1 MSKEI
6 SPSILPKL
14 AECALFEGAGGTSA
28 AAERGTAV
36 DVAIR
41 NLISAQNLLLG
52 EDGTL
57 IVSNLFTIVGEDAGA
72 ISYGVEELTRLA
84 KGSFIE
90 TREEYLAM
98 AVPGLSKLGTADAV
112 CKEQKW
118 VADIKTGQVRDYR
131 NQLQAYS
138 LACMEDNFEMS
149 WTAHV
154 IYVDQAMIRSYD
166 FTYEEAKQGT
176 QRVIDRATSAEAK
189 PTPCEYCS
197 WCKHYNNCNAI
208 VRQAESAIALIPEAT
223 GNSIDAIR
231 QRILATAESMGAFA
245 KEWKLAEKEIA
256 EPVLGHLK
264 TRLENGD
271 EVPGWKLTSMSGRK
285 FVETEAIA
293 KASQNITKETLIL
306 ALGGKMSE
314 KSYLE
319 LCANNGV
326 EPDQTAV
333 KTGAHSLQLR
343 QTKIK

>member
-6 SPSILPKL
+6 SPSSLPKL
-14 AECALFEGAGGTSA
+14 AECALFEGANGTSS

-41 NLISAQNLLLG
+41 NLISAEN
-52 EDGTL
+52 D
-57 IVSNLFTIVGEDAGA
+57 VAIVGEDAGA

-112 CKEQKW
+112 CKAEKW
-118 VADIKTGQVRDYR
+118 VADIKTGQVRNYR
-131 NQLQAYS
+131 EQLAAYA
-138 LACMEDNFEMS
+138 LACMEDNFDTS

-154 IYVDQAMIRSYD
+154 IYVDQKMIRSYD

-176 QRVIDRATSAEAK
+176 QRTIDRATSAEAK
-189 PTPCEYCS
+189 PTPSEYCS
-197 WCKHYNNCNAI
+197 WCKHFNNCHAI
-208 VRQAESAIALIPEAT
+208 VRQAENAISLIPDIN

-231 QRILATAESMGAFA
+231 QRILATPETLGAFA

-285 FVETEAIA
+285 FVETDAIA

-306 ALGGKMSE
+306 AMGGKLSE

-319 LCANNGV
+319 LCAKNDV
-326 EPDQTAV
+326 EPDTSAI
-333 KTGAHSLQLR
+333 KAGSPTTQLR

>member
-1 MSKEI
+1 MIKEI
-6 SPSILPKL
+6 SPSSLPKL
-14 AECALFEGAGGTSA
+14 AECALFEGANGTSS
-28 AAERGTAV
+28 AAERGTAI
-36 DVAIR
+36 DIAIR
-41 NLISAQNLLLG
+41 NIIAGNELEPMA
-52 EDGTL
+52 D
-57 IVSNLFTIVGEDAGA
+57 IVGFDFSPIA
-72 ISYGVEELTRLA
+72 YGVNELTRLA
-84 KGSFIE
+84 KGSFVE

-112 CKEQKW
+112 CKAEKW
-118 VADIKTGQVRDYR
+118 VADIKTGQLRNYRD
-131 NQLQAYS
+131 QLQAYS

-154 IYVDQAMIRSYD
+154 IYVDQKLIRSYD

-176 QRVIDRATSAEAK
+176 QRTIDRATSAEAK
-189 PTPCEYCS
+189 PTPSEYCS
-197 WCKHYNNCNAI
+197 WCKHFNNCHAI
-208 VRQAESAIALIPEAT
+208 VRQAESAIALIPDVT
-223 GNSIDAIR
+223 GNSIEAIKD
-231 QRILATAESMGAFA
+231 RILATPETLGAFA
-245 KEWKLAEKEIA
+245 KDWKLAEKEIA

-271 EVPGWKLTSMSGRK
+271 EVAGWKLTSVSGRK

-326 EPDQTAV
+326 EPDTTAI
-333 KTGAHSLQLR
+333 KAGSPTTQLR

>member
-6 SPSILPKL
+6 SPSSLPKL
-14 AECALFEGAGGTSA
+14 AECALFEGAGGTSS
-28 AAERGTAV
+28 AAERGTEI
-36 DVAIR
+36 DKAIR
-41 NLISAQNLLLG
+41 NLILENTTSTVVVNMQK
-52 EDGTL
+52 
-57 IVSNLFTIVGEDAGA
+57 VGEDFSP
-72 ISYGVEELTRLA
+72 ITYGVDELTRLA
-84 KGSFIE
+84 KGSFVE

-112 CKEQKW
+112 CKAEKW
-118 VADIKTGQVRDYR
+118 VADIKTGQVRNYR
-131 NQLQAYS
+131 EQLAAYS
-138 LACMEDNFEMS
+138 LACMEDNFDTS

-154 IYVDQAMIRSYD
+154 IYVDQKLIRSYD
-166 FTYEEAKQGT
+166 FTYEEAKQIT
-176 QRVIDRATSAEAK
+176 QRTIDRATSAEAQ
-189 PTPCEYCS
+189 PTPCEFCS
-197 WCKHYNNCNAI
+197 WCKHYNNCHAI
-208 VRQAESAIALIPEAT
+208 VRQAESAVALIPDIN

-285 FVETEAIA
+285 FVETDAIA

-319 LCANNGV
+319 LCANNCV
-326 EPDQTAV
+326 EPDQDAV

>member
-6 SPSILPKL
+6 SPSSLPKL
-14 AECALFEGAGGTSA
+14 AECALFEGAGGTSS
-28 AAERGTAV
+28 AAERGTAI

-41 NLISAQNLLLG
+41 NLISAQ
-52 EDGTL
+52 DD
-57 IVSNLFTIVGEDAGA
+57 IAIVGEDVGA
-72 ISYGVEELTRLA
+72 IAYGVEELTRLA
-84 KGSFIE
+84 KGSFVE

-112 CKEQKW
+112 CKAEKW
-118 VADIKTGQVRDYR
+118 VADIKTGQLRNYRD
-131 NQLQAYS
+131 QLQAYS

-154 IYVDQAMIRSYD
+154 IYVDQKLIRSYD

-176 QRVIDRATSAEAK
+176 QRTIDRATSAEAK

-197 WCKHYNNCNAI
+197 WCKHYNNCHAI
-208 VRQAESAIALIPEAT
+208 VRQAESAVSLIPDVT
-223 GNSIDAIR
+223 GNSIEAIKE
-231 QRILATAESMGAFA
+231 RILSTPETLGAFA

-271 EVPGWKLTSMSGRK
+271 EVAGWKLTSMSGRK
-285 FVETEAIA
+285 FVEADAIA
-293 KASQNITKETLIL
+293 KASEGISKETLIL

-314 KSYLE
+314 KNYLE
-319 LCANNGV
+319 LCSNNGV
-326 EPDQTAV
+326 EPDTTAI
-333 KTGAHSLQLR
+333 KAGSPITQLR
-343 QTKIK
+343 QTKVK

>member
-1 MSKEI
+1 VSKEI
-6 SPSILPKL
+6 SPSTLPKL
-14 AECALFEGAGGTSA
+14 AECALFEGASGTSA

-36 DVAIR
+36 DLAIR
-41 NLISAQNLLLG
+41 NLIAGG
-52 EDGTL
+52 ELDPMAD
-57 IVSNLFTIVGEDAGA
+57 VVGFDFSP
-72 ISYGVEELTRLA
+72 IDFGVKQLKRLA

-118 VADIKTGQVRDYR
+118 VADIKTGQVRNYR
-131 NQLQAYS
+131 EQLAAYA
-138 LACMEDNFEMS
+138 LACMEDNFDTS

-154 IYVDQAMIRSYD
+154 IYVDQSMIRSYD
-166 FTYEEAKQGT
+166 FSYEEAKQIT
-176 QRVIDRATSAEAK
+176 QRTIDRATSADAK

-197 WCKHYNNCNAI
+197 WCKHYNNCHAI
-208 VRQAESAIALIPEAT
+208 VRQAESAIALIPNIN

-306 ALGGKMSE
+306 AMGGKLSE

-326 EPDQTAV
+326 EPDTAAI
-333 KTGAHSLQLR
+333 KAGAPTTQLR
-343 QTKIK
+343 QTKVK

>member
-6 SPSILPKL
+6 SPSSLPKL
-14 AECALFEGAGGTSA
+14 AECALFEGASGTSA

-36 DVAIR
+36 DLAIR
-41 NLISAQNLLLG
+41 NLIAGG
-52 EDGTL
+52 E
-57 IVSNLFTIVGEDAGA
+57 IEPMANVVGFDFSPIA
-72 ISYGVEELTRLA
+72 YGVEELKRLA
-84 KGSFIE
+84 KGSFVE

-131 NQLQAYS
+131 NQLMAYS
-138 LACMEDNFEMS
+138 LACMEDNFDTS

-154 IYVDQAMIRSYD
+154 IYVDQKLIRSYD

-208 VRQAESAIALIPEAT
+208 VRQAESAIALIPDIN

-314 KSYLE
+314 KSYTE
-319 LCANNGV
+319 FCANNGV
-326 EPDQTAV
+326 EPDQTAI
-333 KTGAHSLQLR
+333 KAGAPTTQLR

>member
-1 MSKEI
+1 MEKGESMSKEI
-6 SPSILPKL
+6 SPSSLPKL
-14 AECALFEGAGGTSA
+14 AECALFEGANGTSS

-41 NLISAQNLLLG
+41 NLISA
-52 EDGTL
+52 EHD
-57 IVSNLFTIVGEDAGA
+57 VAIVGEDAGA
-72 ISYGVEELTRLA
+72 ITYGVEELTRLA
-84 KGSFIE
+84 KGSFVE

-112 CKEQKW
+112 CKAEKW

-131 NQLQAYS
+131 NQLMAYS

-154 IYVDQAMIRSYD
+154 IYVDQSMIRSYD

-197 WCKHYNNCNAI
+197 WCKHFNNCHAI
-208 VRQAESAIALIPEAT
+208 VRQAESAIALIPDVT

-271 EVPGWKLTSMSGRK
+271 EVAGWKLTSMSGRK

>member
-6 SPSILPKL
+6 SPSSLPKL
-14 AECALFEGAGGTSA
+14 AECALFEGANGTSS

-41 NLISAQNLLLG
+41 NLISA
-52 EDGTL
+52 EHD
-57 IVSNLFTIVGEDAGA
+57 VAIVGEDSSA
-72 ISYGVEELTRLA
+72 IAYGVEELTRLA
-84 KGSFIE
+84 KGSFVE

-112 CKEQKW
+112 CKAEKW
-118 VADIKTGQVRDYR
+118 VADIKTGQLRNYRD
-131 NQLQAYS
+131 QLMAYS
-138 LACMEDNFEMS
+138 LACMEDNFETS

-154 IYVDQAMIRSYD
+154 VYVDQKLIRSYD
-166 FTYEEAKQGT
+166 FSYEEAKQGT
-176 QRVIDRATSAEAK
+176 QRTIDRATSEEAK

-197 WCKHYNNCNAI
+197 WCKHYNNCHAI
-208 VRQAESAIALIPEAT
+208 VRQAESAVALIPDIN
-223 GNSIDAIR
+223 GISIDAIR

-256 EPVLGHLK
+256 EPVMGHLK

-314 KSYLE
+314 KNYLE

-326 EPDQTAV
+326 EPDTTAV
-333 KTGAHSLQLR
+333 QIGAHSLQLR

>member
-1 MSKEI
+1 MEKGQPMSKEI
-6 SPSILPKL
+6 SPSSLPKL
-14 AECALFEGAGGTSA
+14 AECALFEGANGTSS

-41 NLISAQNLLLG
+41 NLIAGNEL
-52 EDGTL
+52 EPMAD
-57 IVSNLFTIVGEDAGA
+57 VVGDDFSP
-72 ISYGVEELTRLA
+72 ITYGVNELTRLA
-84 KGSFIE
+84 KGSFVE

-112 CKEQKW
+112 CKAEKW
-118 VADIKTGQVRDYR
+118 VADIKTGQVRNYR
-131 NQLQAYS
+131 EQLAAYA
-138 LACMEDNFEMS
+138 LACMEDNFETS

-154 IYVDQAMIRSYD
+154 IYVDQKLIRSYD
-166 FTYEEAKQGT
+166 FTYEEAMQGT
-176 QRVIDRATSAEAK
+176 QRTIYRATHAESQ

-208 VRQAESAIALIPEAT
+208 VRQAESAIALIPDIN
-223 GNSIDAIR
+223 GNSIEAIKD
-231 QRILATAESMGAFA
+231 RILATPETLGAFA

-264 TRLENGD
+264 TKLENGD
-271 EVPGWKLTSMSGRK
+271 EVAGWKLTSMSGRK

-293 KASQNITKETLIL
+293 KASEGISKETLIL
-306 ALGGKMSE
+306 AMGGKLSE
-314 KSYLE
+314 KNYLE

-326 EPDQTAV
+326 EPDTTAI
-333 KTGAHSLQLR
+333 KAGSPTTQLR

>member
-1 MSKEI
+1 MKEI
-6 SPSILPKL
+6 SPSTLPKL
-14 AECALFEGAGGTSA
+14 AECALFEGANGTSS

-41 NLISAQNLLLG
+41 NLISAQDNVTFIG
-52 EDGTL
+52 ED
-57 IVSNLFTIVGEDAGA
+57 SSA
-72 ISYGVEELTRLA
+72 IAYGVEELTRLA
-84 KGSFIE
+84 KGSFVE

-112 CKEQKW
+112 CKAEKW
-118 VADIKTGQVRDYR
+118 VADIKTGQLRNYRD
-131 NQLQAYS
+131 QLQAYS

-154 IYVDQAMIRSYD
+154 IYVDQKMIRSYD
-166 FTYEEAKQGT
+166 FSYEEAKQGT
-176 QRVIDRATSAEAK
+176 QRTIDRATSAEAK

-197 WCKHYNNCNAI
+197 WCKHYNNCHAI
-208 VRQAESAIALIPEAT
+208 VRQAESAIALIPDVT

-343 QTKIK
+343 QTKVK

>member
-6 SPSILPKL
+6 SPSTLPKL
-14 AECALFEGAGGTSA
+14 AECALFEGASGTSA

-41 NLISAQNLLLG
+41 NLVAGNEL
-52 EDGTL
+52 EPVAD
-57 IVSNLFTIVGEDAGA
+57 VVGFDFSPIA
-72 ISYGVEELTRLA
+72 YGVNELTRLA
-84 KGSFIE
+84 KGSFVE

-118 VADIKTGQVRDYR
+118 VADIKTGQVRNYR
-131 NQLQAYS
+131 EQLAAYS
-138 LACMEDNFEMS
+138 LACMEDNFDTS

-154 IYVDQAMIRSYD
+154 VYVDQKMNRSYE
-166 FTYEEAKQGT
+166 FSYEEAKQIT
-176 QRVIDRATSAEAK
+176 QRTIDRATSADAK
-189 PTPCEYCS
+189 PTPSEYCS
-197 WCKHYNNCNAI
+197 WCKHFNNCNAI
-208 VRQAESAIALIPEAT
+208 VRQAESAIALIPDVT
-223 GNSIDAIR
+223 GNSIEAIKD
-231 QRILATAESMGAFA
+231 RILATPESLGAFA

-256 EPVLGHLK
+256 EPLLGHLK

-314 KSYLE
+314 KSYIE
-319 LCANNGV
+319 FCANNGV
-326 EPDQTAV
+326 EPDTTAI
-333 KTGAHSLQLR
+333 KAGSPTTQLR
-343 QTKIK
+343 QTKVK

>member
-14 AECALFEGAGGTSA
+14 AECALFEGAGGSSA

-41 NLISAQNLLLG
+41 NLISA
-52 EDGTL
+52 EHD
-57 IVSNLFTIVGEDAGA
+57 VAIVGEDAGA
-72 ISYGVEELTRLA
+72 ITYGVEELTRLS
-84 KGSFIE
+84 KGSFVE

-197 WCKHYNNCNAI
+197 WCKHYNSCHAI
-208 VRQAESAIALIPEAT
+208 VRQAESAIALIPDVT

-326 EPDQTAV
+326 EPDTAAI
-333 KTGAHSLQLR
+333 KAGAPTTQLR
-343 QTKIK
+343 QTKVK

>member
-6 SPSILPKL
+6 SPSTLPKL
-14 AECALFEGAGGTSA
+14 AECALFEGASGTSV

-36 DVAIR
+36 DLAIR
-41 NLISAQNLLLG
+41 NLISAEN
-52 EDGTL
+52 D
-57 IVSNLFTIVGEDAGA
+57 VAIVGEDAGA
-72 ISYGVEELTRLA
+72 ISYGVEELKRLA
-84 KGSFIE
+84 KGSFVE

-138 LACMEDNFEMS
+138 LACMEDNFETS

-154 IYVDQAMIRSYD
+154 IYVDQKMIRSYD

-176 QRVIDRATSAEAK
+176 QRTIDRATSAEAK

-197 WCKHYNNCNAI
+197 WCKHYNNCHAI
-208 VRQAESAIALIPEAT
+208 VRQAESAVALIPDIN

-333 KTGAHSLQLR
+333 QTGAHSLQLR

>member
-6 SPSILPKL
+6 SPSTLPKL
-14 AECALFEGAGGTSA
+14 AECALFEGANGTSA

-36 DVAIR
+36 DLAIR
-41 NLISAQNLLLG
+41 NLISA
-52 EDGTL
+52 EHD
-57 IVSNLFTIVGEDAGA
+57 VAIVGEDAGA
-72 ISYGVEELTRLA
+72 ITYGVEELTRLA
-84 KGSFIE
+84 KGSFVE

-154 IYVDQAMIRSYD
+154 IYVDQKLIRSYD

-176 QRVIDRATSAEAK
+176 QRVIDRATSADAK

-197 WCKHYNNCNAI
+197 WCKHYNNCHAI

-223 GNSIDAIR
+223 GNSIEAIKD
-231 QRILATAESMGAFA
+231 RILATPESLGSFIR
-245 KEWKLAEKEIA
+245 EWKLAEKEIA
-256 EPVLGHLK
+256 EPLLGHLK

-271 EVPGWKLTSMSGRK
+271 EVAGWKLTSMSGRK

-306 ALGGKMSE
+306 AMGGKLSE

-326 EPDQTAV
+326 EPDQTAI
-333 KTGAHSLQLR
+333 KAGSPTTQLR

>member
-1 MSKEI
+1 
-6 SPSILPKL
+6 
-14 AECALFEGAGGTSA
+14 
-28 AAERGTAV
+28 V
-36 DVAIR
+36 
-41 NLISAQNLLLG
+41 
-52 EDGTL
+52 
-57 IVSNLFTIVGEDAGA
+57 
-72 ISYGVEELTRLA
+72 
-84 KGSFIE
+84 E

-112 CKEQKW
+112 CKAEKW
-118 VADIKTGQVRDYR
+118 VADIKTGQVRNYR
-131 NQLQAYS
+131 EQLAAYS
-138 LACMEDNFEMS
+138 LACMEDNFDTS

-154 IYVDQAMIRSYD
+154 VYVDQKLIRSYD
-166 FTYEEAKQGT
+166 FSYEEAQQITKRT
-176 QRVIDRATSAEAK
+176 IDRATSADAK
-189 PTPCEYCS
+189 PTPSEYCS
-197 WCKHYNNCNAI
+197 WCKHFNNCHAI
-208 VRQAESAIALIPEAT
+208 VRQAESAIALIPDVT

-256 EPVLGHLK
+256 EPVMGHLK

-306 ALGGKMSE
+306 AMGGKMSE

-319 LCANNGV
+319 LCAKNGV
-326 EPDQTAV
+326 EPDTSAI
-333 KTGAHSLQLR
+333 KAGSPTTQLR

>member
-6 SPSILPKL
+6 SPSTLPKL
-14 AECALFEGAGGTSA
+14 AECALFEGAGGSSA

-36 DVAIR
+36 DLAIR
-41 NLISAQNLLLG
+41 NLISA
-52 EDGTL
+52 EHD
-57 IVSNLFTIVGEDAGA
+57 VAIVGEDAGV
-72 ISYGVEELTRLA
+72 ISYGVEELKRLA
-84 KGSFIE
+84 KGSFVE

-118 VADIKTGQVRDYR
+118 VSDIKTGQVRDYR
-131 NQLQAYS
+131 NQLMAYS
-138 LACMEDNFEMS
+138 LACMEDNFDTS

-154 IYVDQAMIRSYD
+154 IYVDQKLIRSYD

-176 QRVIDRATSAEAK
+176 QRVIDRATSADAK
-189 PTPCEYCS
+189 PTPSEYCS
-197 WCKHYNNCNAI
+197 WCKHFNNCHAI
-208 VRQAESAIALIPEAT
+208 VRQAESAIALIPDVT

-293 KASQNITKETLIL
+293 KASKNITKETLIL

-326 EPDQTAV
+326 EPDTTAV
-333 KTGAHSLQLR
+333 QTGAHSLQLR

>member
-6 SPSILPKL
+6 SPSTLPKL
-14 AECALFEGAGGTSA
+14 AECALFEGASGTSA
-28 AAERGTAV
+28 AADRGTAV
-36 DVAIR
+36 DLAIR
-41 NLISAQNLLLG
+41 NLISA
-52 EDGTL
+52 EHD
-57 IVSNLFTIVGEDAGA
+57 VAIVGEDAGA
-72 ISYGVEELTRLA
+72 IAYGVEELKRLA
-84 KGSFIE
+84 KGSFVE

-112 CKEQKW
+112 CKEQRW

-154 IYVDQAMIRSYD
+154 IYVDQAMIRSYE

-176 QRVIDRATSAEAK
+176 QRTIDRATSADAK

-197 WCKHYNNCNAI
+197 WCKHFNNCHAI
-208 VRQAESAIALIPEAT
+208 VRQAESAVALIPDIN
-223 GNSIDAIR
+223 GNSIDAIKD
-231 QRILATAESMGAFA
+231 RILATPESLGSFIR
-245 KEWKLAEKEIA
+245 EWKLAEKEIA
-256 EPVLGHLK
+256 EPLLGHLK
-264 TRLENGD
+264 SRLENGD
-271 EVPGWKLTSMSGRK
+271 EVAGWKLTSVSGRK

-306 ALGGKMSE
+306 AMGGKLSE

-326 EPDQTAV
+326 EPDQTAI
-333 KTGAHSLQLR
+333 KAGSPTTQLR
-343 QTKIK
+343 QTKTK

>member
-6 SPSILPKL
+6 SPSTLPKL
-14 AECALFEGAGGTSA
+14 AECALFEGASGTSA

-36 DVAIR
+36 DLAIR
-41 NLISAQNLLLG
+41 NLISAEN
-52 EDGTL
+52 D
-57 IVSNLFTIVGEDAGA
+57 VAIVGEDAGA
-72 ISYGVEELTRLA
+72 IAYGVEELKRLA
-84 KGSFIE
+84 KGSFVE

-118 VADIKTGQVRDYR
+118 VADIKTGQVRNYR
-131 NQLQAYS
+131 EQLAAYA
-138 LACMEDNFEMS
+138 LACMEDNFDTS

-154 IYVDQAMIRSYD
+154 IYVDQKMIRSYD
-166 FTYEEAKQGT
+166 FSYEEAWQTT
-176 QRVIDRATSAEAK
+176 QRTIARAISAEAK
-189 PTPCEYCS
+189 PTPSEYCS
-197 WCKHYNNCNAI
+197 WCKHFNNCHAI
-208 VRQAESAIALIPEAT
+208 VRQAESAIALIPDIN
-223 GNSIDAIR
+223 GNSIEAIR

-271 EVPGWKLTSMSGRK
+271 EVPGWKLTSMSGRR

-333 KTGAHSLQLR
+333 QTGAHSLQLR

>member
-6 SPSILPKL
+6 SPSTLPKL
-14 AECALFEGAGGTSA
+14 AECALFEGANGTSS

-41 NLISAQNLLLG
+41 NLIAGNEL
-52 EDGTL
+52 EPIAD
-57 IVSNLFTIVGEDAGA
+57 VVGDDFSP
-72 ISYGVEELTRLA
+72 ITYGVNELTRLA
-84 KGSFIE
+84 QGSFVE

-112 CKEQKW
+112 CKAEKW
-118 VADIKTGQVRDYR
+118 VADIKTGQVRNYR
-131 NQLQAYS
+131 EQLAAYA
-138 LACMEDNFEMS
+138 LACMEDNFDTS

-154 IYVDQAMIRSYD
+154 VYVDQKMIRSYD
-166 FTYEEAKQGT
+166 FSYEEAKQIT
-176 QRVIDRATSAEAK
+176 QRTIDRATSAEAK

-208 VRQAESAIALIPEAT
+208 VRQAESAVALIPDVT

-231 QRILATAESMGAFA
+231 QRILATAERMGAFA

-271 EVPGWKLTSMSGRK
+271 EVAGWKLTSMSGRK
-285 FVETEAIA
+285 FVEHDAIA
-293 KASQNITKETLIL
+293 KASQGITKETLIL
-306 ALGGKMSE
+306 AMGGKMSE

-326 EPDQTAV
+326 EPDTTAI
-333 KTGAHSLQLR
+333 KAGSPTTQLR

>member
-6 SPSILPKL
+6 SPSTLPKL
-14 AECALFEGAGGTSA
+14 SECALFEGASGTSA

-36 DVAIR
+36 DIAIR
-41 NLISAQNLLLG
+41 NLIAGNEL
-52 EDGTL
+52 EPMAD
-57 IVSNLFTIVGEDAGA
+57 VVGFDFSP
-72 ISYGVEELTRLA
+72 IDFGVKQLKRLA
-84 KGSFIE
+84 RHSFIE

-131 NQLQAYS
+131 NQLMAYS

-176 QRVIDRATSAEAK
+176 QRVIDRATSADAK

-197 WCKHYNNCNAI
+197 WCKYYNNCHAI
-208 VRQAESAIALIPEAT
+208 VRQAENAIALIPEAT

-271 EVPGWKLTSMSGRK
+271 EVPGWKLTSVSGRK
-285 FVETEAIA
+285 FVEAEAIA
-293 KASQNITKETLIL
+293 NAAQGITKETLIL
-306 ALGGKMSE
+306 AMGGKLSE
-314 KSYLE
+314 KSYIE
-319 LCANNGV
+319 FCANNGV
-326 EPDQTAV
+326 EPDTTAI
-333 KTGAHSLQLR
+333 KAGSPTTQLR
-343 QTKIK
+343 QTKVK

>member
-36 DVAIR
+36 DLAIR
-41 NLISAQNLLLG
+41 NLISA
-52 EDGTL
+52 EHD
-57 IVSNLFTIVGEDAGA
+57 VAIVGEDAGA
-72 ISYGVEELTRLA
+72 ISYGVEELKRLA
-84 KGSFIE
+84 KGSFVE

-112 CKEQKW
+112 CKAEKW

-131 NQLQAYS
+131 NQLQAYA

-154 IYVDQAMIRSYD
+154 IYVDQKMIRSYE

-197 WCKHYNNCNAI
+197 WCAHYGSCHAI
-208 VRQAESAIALIPEAT
+208 ARQARGAVALIADT
-223 GNSIDAIR
+223 KGSSIDSIKE
-231 QRILATAESMGAFA
+231 RILSTPETLGAFA
-245 KEWKLAEKEIA
+245 AEWKMAEKAIA
-256 EPVLGHLK
+256 EPVLAVLR

-271 EVPGWKLTSMSGRK
+271 EVAGWKLTSVSGRR
-285 FVETEAIA
+285 FVEADAII
-293 KASQNITKETLIL
+293 KASEGISKDTLIL
-306 ALGGKMSE
+306 AMGGKMSE
-314 KSYLE
+314 KSYTE
-319 LCANNGV
+319 FCANNGV
-326 EPDQTAV
+326 DPDTTAI
-333 KTGAHSLQLR
+333 KAGAPTTQLR

>member
-6 SPSILPKL
+6 SPSTLPKL
-14 AECALFEGAGGTSA
+14 AECALFEGASGTSA

-36 DVAIR
+36 DIAIR
-41 NLISAQNLLLG
+41 NLIAGNEL
-52 EDGTL
+52 EPVAD
-57 IVSNLFTIVGEDAGA
+57 VVGFDFSSIA
-72 ISYGVEELTRLA
+72 YGVNELKRLA
-84 KGSFIE
+84 KGSFVE

-131 NQLQAYS
+131 NQLQAYA
-138 LACMEDNFEMS
+138 LACMEDNFETS

-154 IYVDQAMIRSYD
+154 IYVDQSMIRSYD

-176 QRVIDRATSAEAK
+176 QRVIDRATSADAK

-197 WCKHYNNCNAI
+197 WCKHYNNCHAI

-223 GNSIDAIR
+223 GNSIEAIKE
-231 QRILATAESMGAFA
+231 RILSTPEALGSFIR
-245 KEWKLAEKEIA
+245 EWKLAEKEIA
-256 EPVLGHLK
+256 EPLLGHLK
-264 TRLENGD
+264 TRLESGD
-271 EVPGWKLTSMSGRK
+271 EVTGWKLTSVSGRK
-285 FVETEAIA
+285 FVEAEAIA
-293 KASQNITKETLIL
+293 KASEGISKETLIL

-326 EPDQTAV
+326 EPDTTAI
-333 KTGAHSLQLR
+333 KAGSPTTQLR

>member
-6 SPSILPKL
+6 SPSTLPKL

-41 NLISAQNLLLG
+41 NLISAEN
-52 EDGTL
+52 D
-57 IVSNLFTIVGEDAGA
+57 VAIVGEDSGA

-197 WCKHYNNCNAI
+197 WCKHYNSCHAI

-223 GNSIDAIR
+223 GNSIEAIKD
-231 QRILATAESMGAFA
+231 RILATPESLGAFIR
-245 KEWKLAEKEIA
+245 EWKLAEKEIA
-256 EPVLGHLK
+256 EPLLGHLK
-264 TRLENGD
+264 TRLESGD
-271 EVPGWKLTSMSGRK
+271 EVAGWKLTSVSGRK

-293 KASQNITKETLIL
+293 KAAEGISKETLIL

-314 KSYLE
+314 KSYME

-326 EPDQTAV
+326 EPDQTAI
-333 KTGAHSLQLR
+333 KAGSPTTQLR

>member
-6 SPSILPKL
+6 SPSTLPKL
-14 AECALFEGAGGTSA
+14 AECALFEGASGTSA

-36 DVAIR
+36 DIAIR
-41 NLISAQNLLLG
+41 NLIAGNEL
-52 EDGTL
+52 EPMAN
-57 IVSNLFTIVGEDAGA
+57 VVGFDFSP
-72 ISYGVEELTRLA
+72 IDFGVKQLKRLA
-84 KGSFIE
+84 RHSFIE

-131 NQLQAYS
+131 NQLMAYS
-138 LACMEDNFEMS
+138 LACMEDNFETS

-154 IYVDQAMIRSYD
+154 IYVDQSMIRSYD

-189 PTPCEYCS
+189 PTPCEYCN
-197 WCKHYNNCNAI
+197 WCKHYNNCHAI
-208 VRQAESAIALIPEAT
+208 VRQAESAIALIPDIN
-223 GNSIDAIR
+223 GNSIEAIR

-271 EVPGWKLTSMSGRK
+271 EVPGWKLTSVSGRK

-306 ALGGKMSE
+306 AMGGKLSE

-326 EPDQTAV
+326 EPDQTAI
-333 KTGAHSLQLR
+333 KAGSPTTQLR

>member
-6 SPSILPKL
+6 SPSTLPKL
-14 AECALFEGAGGTSA
+14 AECALFEGASGTSA

-36 DVAIR
+36 DLAIR
-41 NLISAQNLLLG
+41 NLISAEN
-52 EDGTL
+52 D
-57 IVSNLFTIVGEDAGA
+57 VAIVGEDAGA

-131 NQLQAYS
+131 NQLQAYA

-176 QRVIDRATSAEAK
+176 QRTIDRATSADAK
-189 PTPCEYCS
+189 PTPSEYCS
-197 WCKHYNNCNAI
+197 WCKHFNNCHAI

-223 GNSIDAIR
+223 GNSIEAIKE
-231 QRILATAESMGAFA
+231 RILATPESLGAFA

-264 TRLENGD
+264 TRLESGD
-271 EVPGWKLTSMSGRK
+271 EVAGWKLTSMSGRK

-306 ALGGKMSE
+306 AMGGKLSE

-326 EPDQTAV
+326 EPDQTAI
-333 KTGAHSLQLR
+333 KAGSPTTQLR

>member
-6 SPSILPKL
+6 SPSTLPKL
-14 AECALFEGAGGTSA
+14 AECALFEGAGGSSA

-36 DVAIR
+36 DLAIR
-41 NLISAQNLLLG
+41 NLISA
-52 EDGTL
+52 EHD
-57 IVSNLFTIVGEDAGA
+57 VAIVGEDAGV
-72 ISYGVEELTRLA
+72 ISYGVEELKRLA
-84 KGSFIE
+84 KGSFVE

-118 VADIKTGQVRDYR
+118 VSDIKTGQVRDYR
-131 NQLQAYS
+131 NQLMAYS
-138 LACMEDNFEMS
+138 LACMEDNFDTS

-154 IYVDQAMIRSYD
+154 IYVDQKLIRSYD

-176 QRVIDRATSAEAK
+176 QRVIDRATSADAK
-189 PTPCEYCS
+189 PTPSEYCS
-197 WCKHYNNCNAI
+197 WCKHFNNCHAI
-208 VRQAESAIALIPEAT
+208 VRQAESAIALIPDVT

-293 KASQNITKETLIL
+293 KASKNITKETLIL

-333 KTGAHSLQLR
+333 QTGAHSLQLR

>member
-6 SPSILPKL
+6 SPSTLPKL
-14 AECALFEGAGGTSA
+14 AECALFEGASGTSA

-36 DVAIR
+36 DLAIR
-41 NLISAQNLLLG
+41 NLISAEN
-52 EDGTL
+52 D
-57 IVSNLFTIVGEDAGA
+57 VAIVGEDAGA
-72 ISYGVEELTRLA
+72 IAYGVEELKRLA
-84 KGSFIE
+84 KGSFVE

-118 VADIKTGQVRDYR
+118 VADIKTGQVRNYR
-131 NQLQAYS
+131 EQLAAYA
-138 LACMEDNFEMS
+138 LACMEDNFDTS

-154 IYVDQAMIRSYD
+154 IYVDQKMIRSYD
-166 FTYEEAKQGT
+166 FSYEEAWQTT
-176 QRVIDRATSAEAK
+176 QRTIARAISAEAK
-189 PTPCEYCS
+189 PTPSEYCS
-197 WCKHYNNCNAI
+197 WCKHFNNCHAI
-208 VRQAESAIALIPEAT
+208 VRQAESAIALIPDVT

-293 KASQNITKETLIL
+293 KASKNITKETLIL

-326 EPDQTAV
+326 EPDTTAV
-333 KTGAHSLQLR
+333 QTGAHSLQLR